1 LHPHAKCQ
9 LFRCRNVD
17 YSPQTIKVWILPINL
32 LRELNCLHDFYE
44 IFSVYAGLLRAAVF
58 SVWLLLVDKQT
69 SCERL
74 PRWGH
79 FFHKFSIAIS
89 GKTADRIRKS
99 WRCKSWTDILYCREN
114 FGGELD

>member
-1 LHPHAKCQ
+1 MP
-9 LFRCRNVD
+9 NVNFFGAEMWD

-74 PRWGH
+74 P
-79 FFHKFSIAIS
+79 
-89 GKTADRIRKS
+89 ADRIRKS